1 MCSISVPLKRPIFH
15 DYVICTTRW
24 QSSLDMSKI
33 TMKKV
38 LVRKMVKKEEMSN
51 NIKTKY
57 TVQMKYANE
66 G

>member
-1 MCSISVPLKRPIFH
+1 
-15 DYVICTTRW
+15 
-24 QSSLDMSKI
+24 
-33 TMKKV
+33 MKKV

-66 G
+66 GQVNCHKTTANNNSCLYVKEPPIVPTNPSPP